1 MKENLYKNTLNRIE
15 EIEEKYERFE
25 NFVKTSTNY
34 DTKHKMKI
42 EDDYLENF
50 QLLNDVYDD
59 LKGLE
64 TIELLDAQRRF
75 DGRFD

>member
-1 MKENLYKNTLNRIE
+1 MKENIYKNTLNRIE
-15 EIEEKYERFE
+15 EIEEIFESFE
-25 NFVKTSTNY
+25 NFVKTSTNF

-42 EDDYLENF
+42 EEDYLKNF
-50 QLLNDVYDD
+50 QKLKEIYDD

>member
-1 MKENLYKNTLNRIE
+1 MKENLYKNILNRIE
-15 EIEEKYERFE
+15 EIEEKFESFE
-25 NFVKTSTNY
+25 NFVKTSTNF
-34 DTKHKMKI
+34 DAKHKMKI
-42 EDDYLENF
+42 EDEYLKNF

-59 LKGLE
+59 LKDLE

>member
-1 MKENLYKNTLNRIE
+1 MKENIYKNTLKRIE
-15 EIEEKYERFE
+15 EIEEKFESFE
-25 NFVKTSTNY
+25 NFVKTSTNF
-34 DTKHKMKI
+34 DPKHKMKI
-42 EDDYLENF
+42 EEDYLKNF
-50 QLLNDVYDD
+50 QKLKEIYDD

>member
-1 MKENLYKNTLNRIE
+1 MKENIYKNTLKRIE
-15 EIEEKYERFE
+15 EIEEKFASFE
-25 NFVKTSTNY
+25 NFVKTSTNF

-42 EDDYLENF
+42 EEDYLKNF
-50 QLLNDVYDD
+50 QKLKEIYDD